1 MAVAD
6 MQIDPKILEAI
17 MSGQNVP
24 GYFSNRTQ
32 GYWRDGTGDGGNMTD
47 YFQPDGADTW
57 TISQPMG
64 NNMVAEWLGD
74 GSFRGINQDT
84 SADHRNGQALVQAAI
99 LAAAGGAL
107 SGVGSGA
114 AGSTLPAT
122 ATSAYGG
129 AGSMTLPTMAE
140 MGVGAAT
147 VTPELLATMP
157 ALGGTAAAGGALGAS
172 FANQGTAGQLMGLD
186 VAPASV
192 QGAAGTM
199 PAMQSA
205 GGAMAAE
212 GAFNP
217 NGITDPNFGANA
229 SFGGTTSVGGLG
241 GSIPAGGGG
250 LMDGGNWLSTLGQ
263 LAGAAAGAYGS
274 RDQQQTQSRDPWG
287 PAQPALKGLLD
298 QLQTLQQQY
307 QQNPLSNLQKQAY
320 GNQFGLLNAA
330 NQGAS
335 GMLAGMQAN
344 AGGQNSYS
352 RQNKGRSLVG
362 SNPTW
367 SWTPGL
373 LNMGG

>member
-1 MAVAD
+1 

-17 MSGQNVP
+17 MSGQSVP

-84 SADHRNGQALVQAAI
+84 SADHRNGQTIVQALI
-99 LAAAGGAL
+99 LAAAGAAGADAL
-107 SGVGSGA
+107 GAGAAAGEAGGMSGMDLAADAALGSGNNIYT
-114 AGSTLPAT
+114 AGA
-122 ATSAYGG
+122 
-129 AGSMTLPTMAE
+129 
-140 MGVGAAT
+140 
-147 VTPELLATMP
+147 
-157 ALGGTAAAGGALGAS
+157 ALGGGAPAAGGAVAS
-172 FANQGTAGQLMGLD
+172 GQGSMD
-186 VAPASV
+186 
-192 QGAAGTM
+192 
-199 PAMQSA
+199 
-205 GGAMAAE
+205 
-212 GAFNP
+212 FNP

-367 SWTPGL
+367 NWTPGL